1 MMNLE
6 TPNQETPEQTGGA
19 AVLLL
24 DDIFPH
30 PDNPWDV
37 KPDDE
42 DMSVLKASIEE
53 TGLQNP
59 ILVRPRPEGG
69 YEMLSGHRRM
79 EAFRQLGLCEIPAV
93 ILDCG
98 KEEGIS
104 ILLNSNKYRTH
115 FSLREQCRATALEYN
130 QYKHQGQRSDPGDQA
145 ELHSRET
152 IAKRMGKS
160 PATISRMIRL
170 SKLAAPFFGIIE
182 KRKLTLQAANQLAV
196 LDAASQQELLLY
208 MEERD
213 GFYPNAGQAKM
224 LVEAAKKTP
233 LTLEDLYSMLG
244 PAQPQETLPD
254 EPNKTGAAK
263 QTAEPTIALNIAR
276 LCETLGITEPDHPEA
291 LIDIVY
297 DCLAAIR
304 RNNLLPPLAKLHAL
318 PDFGGRE

>member
-1 MMNLE
+1 
-6 TPNQETPEQTGGA
+6 
-19 AVLLL
+19 
-24 DDIFPH
+24 
-30 PDNPWDV
+30 
-37 KPDDE
+37 
-42 DMSVLKASIEE
+42 
-53 TGLQNP
+53 
-59 ILVRPRPEGG
+59 
-69 YEMLSGHRRM
+69 
-79 EAFRQLGLCEIPAV
+79 
-93 ILDCG
+93 
-98 KEEGIS
+98 
-104 ILLNSNKYRTH
+104 
-115 FSLREQCRATALEYN
+115 
-130 QYKHQGQRSDPGDQA
+130 
-145 ELHSRET
+145 
-152 IAKRMGKS
+152 
-160 PATISRMIRL
+160 MIRL
-170 SKLAAPFFGIIE
+170 SKLAAPFFGMIE
-182 KRKLTLQAANQLAV
+182 KRKLTRQAANHLAV

-254 EPNKTGAAK
+254 EPNKTGAVK

>member
-1 MMNLE
+1 M
-6 TPNQETPEQTGGA
+6 
-19 AVLLL
+19 
-24 DDIFPH
+24 
-30 PDNPWDV
+30 

-98 KEEGIS
+98 KEEGIA

-115 FSLREQCRATALEYN
+115 CSLREQCRATALEYN
-130 QYKHQGQRSDPGDQA
+130 QYKHQGQPSDPGDQA

-170 SKLAAPFFGIIE
+170 SKLAAPFFGMIE
-182 KRKLTLQAANQLAV
+182 KRKLTRQAANHLAV

-213 GFYPNAGQAKM
+213 GYYPNAGQAKM

-254 EPNKTGAAK
+254 EPKKTGAAK

>member
-1 MMNLE
+1 MNLE
-6 TPNQETPEQTGGA
+6 TPNQETLEQTGNT

-24 DDIFPH
+24 DMIYPH

-69 YEMLSGHRRM
+69 YEMLSGHRRL

-98 KEEGIS
+98 KEEGIA

-115 FSLREQCRATALEYN
+115 CSLREQCRATALEYN
-130 QYKHQGQRSDPGDQA
+130 QYKHQGQPSDPGDQA

-170 SKLAAPFFGIIE
+170 SKLAAPFFGMIE
-182 KRKLTLQAANQLAV
+182 KRKLTRQAANHLAV
-196 LDAASQQELLLY
+196 LDAASQQELLLH
-208 MEERD
+208 R
-213 GFYPNAGQAKM
+213 QSR
-224 LVEAAKKTP
+224 
-233 LTLEDLYSMLG
+233 DLYRDVFICAAGFPRRSHILAADRPSGYRIQHRRLG
-244 PAQPQETLPD
+244 TVGFQRLLAGSD
-254 EPNKTGAAK
+254 RFIAAYFFADDLDVK
-263 QTAEPTIALNIAR
+263 ATIFR
-276 LCETLGITEPDHPEA
+276 LFFHGITS
-291 LIDIVY
+291 
-297 DCLAAIR
+297 
-304 RNNLLPPLAKLHAL
+304 
-318 PDFGGRE
+318 